1 MSANDYYGG
10 SRRNSHTPGSRSS
23 KTYLSTPLVDQA
35 GYYPELDVPLG
46 ERPRSAMANR
56 SKFGNGYHSRSR
68 STGGGPPGSDAQL
81 GTGKEGERG
90 LLSTIGGGA
99 AGGFAGKKLL
109 GGGKLGTA
117 AGALGGAV
125 IANKIEHRISGSH
138 HHSSSHSSS
147 HHHSHSYGGGPH
159 YGAARR
165 RPLLLITALPTTAP
179 ITTAAPHRIT
189 AATKAPVASAG
200 CLAI

>member
-117 AGALGGAV
+117 AGALGGDTM
-125 IANKIEHRISGSH
+125 S
-138 HHSSSHSSS
+138 
-147 HHHSHSYGGGPH
+147 
-159 YGAARR
+159 
-165 RPLLLITALPTTAP
+165 LPTM
-179 ITTAAPHRIT
+179 
-189 AATKAPVASAG
+189 AATMANTGVITEMVTTEVTMEVTAG
-200 CLAI
+200 ERQPSI

>member
-147 HHHSHSYGGGPH
+147 HHHSHSYGGGHH
-159 YGAARR
+159 YGAPPPPPPAPPEHSPRPAPPHAPAHTAGAR
-165 RPLLLITALPTTAP
+165 
-179 ITTAAPHRIT
+179 
-189 AATKAPVASAG
+189 
-200 CLAI
+200 

>member
-138 HHSSSHSSS
+138 HHSSSH
-147 HHHSHSYGGGPH
+147 
-159 YGAARR
+159 
-165 RPLLLITALPTTAP
+165 
-179 ITTAAPHRIT
+179 
-189 AATKAPVASAG
+189 
-200 CLAI
+200 

>member
-138 HHSSSHSSS
+138 HHSSSHRDTMS
-147 HHHSHSYGGGPH
+147 
-159 YGAARR
+159 
-165 RPLLLITALPTTAP
+165 LPTTAAIMANTGV
-179 ITTAAPHRIT
+179 ITEMVTTEVAPM
-189 AATKAPVASAG
+189 AATMEVMAG
-200 CLAI
+200 KQQPSTELLS